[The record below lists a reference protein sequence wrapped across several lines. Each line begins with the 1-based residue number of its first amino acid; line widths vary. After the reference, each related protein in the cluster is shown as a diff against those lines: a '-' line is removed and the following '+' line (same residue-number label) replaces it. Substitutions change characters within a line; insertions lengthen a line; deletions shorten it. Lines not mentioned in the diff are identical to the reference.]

1 MEQYILPHFYDSYIF
16 SIMLAAQMASTVFM
30 TASNKLIL
38 LFILQPSSGSD
49 SELPLKRPRTM
60 KKSRA
65 RTKLSPLLENA
76 CSPIAKA
83 NPPQPSPLV
92 TASVPAYASMYVHV
106 PTSSLP
112 IISIQDHDH
121 MTSSQAL
128 YTPYAAPQISQP
140 AYPHSFIT
148 SPCTAAPGQLLMTQ
162 PHMYM
167 PLSTTQLLTPH
178 YYNSSMTHSTQW
190 SVSSPLS
197 MHWAKTGPL
206 QSVPPWF
213 IFSNNK
219 SEGKVSETDID
230 PQDIQN
236 TPPKEL

>member
-1 MEQYILPHFYDSYIF
+1 M
-16 SIMLAAQMASTVFM
+16 
-30 TASNKLIL
+30 
-38 LFILQPSSGSD
+38 
-49 SELPLKRPRTM
+49 R
-60 KKSRA
+60 KSRA

-92 TASVPAYASMYVHV
+92 TASIPAYPSMYVHV
-106 PTSSLP
+106 PTSSVP

-148 SPCTAAPGQLLMTQ
+148 SPCTAVPGQLLMAQ
-162 PHMYM
+162 SHMYM

-178 YYNSSMTHSTQW
+178 CYNSNMTHSTQW

-197 MHWAKTGPL
+197 MHWGKTGPL

-219 SEGKVSETDID
+219 SEGKVSETDI
-230 PQDIQN
+230 
-236 TPPKEL
+236 TKELSESLSHKTYNTHILESCNYYISIIDQVKVLSF

>member
-1 MEQYILPHFYDSYIF
+1 MERYILAHFYDSYIF
-16 SIMLAAQMASTVFM
+16 SIMLAAWIASTVFHDCYA
-30 TASNKLIL
+30 ASNELIL

-76 CSPIAKA
+76 CSPIAKT

-106 PTSSLP
+106 PTSSVP

-140 AYPHSFIT
+140 AYPHSFMT

-162 PHMYM
+162 PHM
-167 PLSTTQLLTPH
+167 PLSTTQLLNPH
-178 YYNSSMTHSTQW
+178 YYNSSSMTHW
-190 SVSSPLS
+190 SVASPLS

-219 SEGKVSETDID
+219 SEGKVSETDIH
-230 PQDIQN
+230 PQDIQD

>member
-1 MEQYILPHFYDSYIF
+1 M
-16 SIMLAAQMASTVFM
+16 STVS
-30 TASNKLIL
+30 TTVVLLVTIL

-60 KKSRA
+60 RKSRA

-92 TASVPAYASMYVHV
+92 TASSPAYASMYVHV
-106 PTSSLP
+106 PTSSVP
-112 IISIQDHDH
+112 IISIQDHDQ

-128 YTPYAAPQISQP
+128 YAPYAAPPISQP

-148 SPCTAAPGQLLMTQ
+148 SPCTAAPGQLLMAQ
-162 PHMYM
+162 SHMYM
-167 PLSTTQLLTPH
+167 PLSTTQLFTPH
-178 YYNSSMTHSTQW
+178 CYNSNMTHSTQW

-197 MHWAKTGPL
+197 VPWGKTGPL

-219 SEGKVSETDID
+219 SEGKVSETDI
-230 PQDIQN
+230 
-236 TPPKEL
+236 TK

>member
-1 MEQYILPHFYDSYIF
+1 
-16 SIMLAAQMASTVFM
+16 
-30 TASNKLIL
+30 
-38 LFILQPSSGSD
+38 
-49 SELPLKRPRTM
+49 M

-76 CSPIAKA
+76 CSPIAKT

-92 TASVPAYASMYVHV
+92 TASVPAYPSMYVHV
-106 PTSSLP
+106 PTSSVP

-128 YTPYAAPQISQP
+128 YTPYATPQISQP

-178 YYNSSMTHSTQW
+178 YYNSSSMTHSTQW
-190 SVSSPLS
+190 SVASPLS

-219 SEGKVSETDID
+219 SEGKVSETDIN
-230 PQDIQN
+230 PQDIQG